1 MHNSK
6 MQKNHNNDVSY
17 WKFYVLDKM
26 FSIWIVWTIYVV
38 ENSTWTLKH
47 LKLDIGIA
55 QLFRK

>member
-1 MHNSK
+1 